1 MFLFSL
7 LDTVLLSL
15 AHCML
20 IATYLFE
27 LAAHAQLHCYD
38 IHTPRPL
45 ATGMLIEIV
54 VRYLFNLLLL
64 ASSNCLLRQTISR
77 APPRFYFHKD
87 QIMLIFSDDIDLS
100 IPTAKVALQ
109 NTIALTDQSFCRQPF
124 SCATKSLTCPF
135 NWLRFIDNVVYQLS
149 PTISYVALSNSVVK
163 QDVVLLLAPVVYL
176 FPTSSLSSL

>member
-1 MFLFSL
+1 MASNPNSLSNFCRCSKSLSNSLCLLRTRNCFCASQPVRLTAALTKFFADSTKSLICSILPRILSGYATMFLFSL

-77 APPRFYFHKD
+77 APPRF
-87 QIMLIFSDDIDLS
+87 
-100 IPTAKVALQ
+100 
-109 NTIALTDQSFCRQPF
+109 
-124 SCATKSLTCPF
+124 
-135 NWLRFIDNVVYQLS
+135 
-149 PTISYVALSNSVVK
+149 
-163 QDVVLLLAPVVYL
+163 
-176 FPTSSLSSL
+176 